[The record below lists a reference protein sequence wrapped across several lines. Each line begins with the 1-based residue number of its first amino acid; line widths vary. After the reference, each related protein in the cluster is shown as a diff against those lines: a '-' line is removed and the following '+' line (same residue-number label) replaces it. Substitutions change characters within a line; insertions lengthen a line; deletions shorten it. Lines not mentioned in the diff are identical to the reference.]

1 MENDAIFTELI
12 AEVTGEVQNIKLPVL
27 KQSNFRK
34 VFFEALNNER

>member
-1 MENDAIFTELI
+1 MENDAIFTGLI
-12 AEVTGEVQNIKLPVL
+12 AEVIDEVQNIKLPFL